1 MIRLILTLLISCLGV
16 TTFAAPAHFQEA
28 KKELRHKVYHDRNTH
43 GDAYCGC
50 NWEWTGAT
58 GGRTDLASCGY
69 KIRAQKVRAER
80 IEWEHVVPASQLGRQ
95 RQCWQEGGRKNCTSN
110 DPVFSIMEA
119 DMHNLTPV
127 VGEINADRSN
137 YNFGALPKGTPQYG
151 SCDFQVD
158 FSQRTA
164 QPPASFR
171 GAAAR
176 IYFYMADRYD
186 LNLSRQQQQLFMAWH
201 KQHPPSAWERE
212 RDRRIAGVM
221 GHSNPFVTG
230 DKTWSLGHKNSKAG
244 LNSENS
250 THQMHPSPNQTDNP
264 VHGNKNSKIYHLPKG
279 CPSYNAM
286 KASNKI
292 IFNSEQEAIN
302 SGYQKA
308 GNCR

>member
-1 MIRLILTLLISCLGV
+1 M
-16 TTFAAPAHFQEA
+16 
-28 KKELRHKVYHDRNTH
+28 
-43 GDAYCGC
+43 
-50 NWEWTGAT
+50 
-58 GGRTDLASCGY
+58 
-69 KIRAQKVRAER
+69 RAER

-95 RQCWQEGGRKNCTSN
+95 RQCWQDGGRKNCASN

-127 VGEINADRSN
+127 VGEVNADRSN
-137 YNFGALPKGTPQYG
+137 YNFGALPKGIPQYG

-186 LNLSRQQQQLFMAWH
+186 LNLSRQQQQLLMAWH
-201 KQHPPSAWERE
+201 KQYPVSAWESE
-212 RDRRIAGVM
+212 RDRRIANVM

-230 DKTWSLGHKNSKAG
+230 EKTWSLGHKNSKAG
-244 LNSENS
+244 LSNKRLP
-250 THQMHPSPNQTDNP
+250 QQQTPALIDSP
-264 VHGNKNSKIYHLPKG
+264 VHGNKNSKIYHLPTG

-286 KASNKI
+286 KTSNKI
-292 IFNSEQEAIN
+292 IFNNEQEAIN
-302 SGYQKA
+302 SGYHKA
-308 GNCR
+308 ANCR